1 MFVIGVTGGT
11 GSGKTTVIN
20 MLKDKTKNID
30 ISFLSSDSYYKD
42 NSHLSFEQRD
52 KLNYDEPNA
61 MDFDLL
67 TNHIKYLRKGKS
79 VNVPD
84 YCFNN
89 HLRLNET
96 TVTNPCKILVLEGIL
111 ILNNEKLRS
120 EINYS
125 IFLDCPREIRLKRR
139 VSRDVKERGRKK
151 ADIIDLF
158 KNVLDE
164 THKIYID
171 PLKKYCNL
179 VLDTSKKANI
189 SEIINII
196 KKLVVEKNII

>member
-1 MFVIGVTGGT
+1 MFVIGITGGT

-20 MLKDKTKNID
+20 MLKEKTKNID

-52 KLNYDEPNA
+52 KLNYDEPDA
-61 MDFDLL
+61 MDFNLL
-67 TNHIKYLRKGKS
+67 TNHIKYLRKGES

-120 EINYS
+120 EIDYS

-151 ADIIDLF
+151 ADIINLF

-164 THKIYID
+164 THKIYVV
-171 PLKKYCNL
+171 PFKKYCNL
-179 VLDTSKKANI
+179 ILDTSKQANI
-189 SEIINII
+189 SEIINLI
-196 KKLVVEKNII
+196 KKISG

>member
-20 MLKDKTKNID
+20 MLKEKTKNID

-42 NSHLSFEQRD
+42 NSFLTFEQRD

-67 TNHIKYLRKGKS
+67 TTHIKDLKKGKS
-79 VNVPD
+79 INVPD

-120 EINYS
+120 EIDYS

-151 ADIIDLF
+151 VDVINLF

-164 THKIYID
+164 THKMYVG
-171 PLKKYCNL
+171 PLKKYCDL
-179 VLDTSKKANI
+179 ILDTSNQANI
-189 SEIINII
+189 SEIINLI
-196 KKLVVEKNII
+196 KKISG

>member
-1 MFVIGVTGGT
+1 MFVIGITGGT

-20 MLKDKTKNID
+20 TLIENTKNID

-42 NSHLSFEQRD
+42 NSNLSFGERD

-67 TNHIKYLRKGKS
+67 TTHLKDLKKGKS
-79 VNVPD
+79 INVPD

-89 HLRLNET
+89 HLRLKNT
-96 TVTNPCKILVLEGIL
+96 NVTNPCKILVLEGIL
-111 ILNNEKLRS
+111 ILNNEKLRN
-120 EINYS
+120 EIDYS
-125 IFLDCPREIRLKRR
+125 IFLDCPREIRLNRR

-196 KKLVVEKNII
+196 KELVVEKNII